1 MNRIKT
7 ICFIADGYPS
17 KYRELMNAFVENLVN
32 AMADQGIRCVV
43 IAPQS
48 YTEAIKIRTKLLPYK
63 RERKTPGGNSVMVY
77 TPKYISTSAKKIGPL
92 NTSVPT
98 LRNFTG
104 AAERAFKDIIK
115 TEKIDA
121 VYGHFLNKPG
131 IAANHI
137 GKKYNIPA
145 FFAFGENGTYSID
158 YLGDDKTREK
168 IRGISG
174 AIAVSSVNKQILLD
188 KKLVPEDRIAVF
200 PNAVDSRTF
209 YKEDRLQIRKKL
221 GYPQDAFIVAFSGRF
236 LDVKGPL
243 RLAEAIDRLQNKG
256 YPIYSIFIGEG
267 AQDPDCKNILFKG
280 VLPHDRIREY
290 LNASDVYVLPTLAE
304 GCCNAIIEAM
314 ACGLPIIS
322 SDRPFNKDIIDAACA
337 IEIDPTDVDSIESAV
352 MTLYNDPELRAKLA
366 AGAFQKAQNM
376 KIENRAVRIL
386 DFMERMMN
394 HDV

>member
-1 MNRIKT
+1 M
-7 ICFIADGYPS
+7 
-17 KYRELMNAFVENLVN
+17 
-32 AMADQGIRCVV
+32 
-43 IAPQS
+43 
-48 YTEAIKIRTKLLPYK
+48 
-63 RERKTPGGNSVMVY
+63 
-77 TPKYISTSAKKIGPL
+77 
-92 NTSVPT
+92 
-98 LRNFTG
+98 
-104 AAERAFKDIIK
+104 
-115 TEKIDA
+115 
-121 VYGHFLNKPG
+121 
-131 IAANHI
+131 
-137 GKKYNIPA
+137 
-145 FFAFGENGTYSID
+145 
-158 YLGDDKTREK
+158 
-168 IRGISG
+168 
-174 AIAVSSVNKQILLD
+174 
-188 KKLVPEDRIAVF
+188 
-200 PNAVDSRTF
+200 
-209 YKEDRLQIRKKL
+209 
-221 GYPQDAFIVAFSGRF
+221 
-236 LDVKGPL
+236 